1 MISRRIIITLL
12 VFLMNK
18 SQELYEQMTSMTI
31 KVVDEDK
38 PGSKYGEELSAG
50 VWSGMLGEVNTP

>member
-1 MISRRIIITLL
+1 MIITLL

-18 SQELYEQMTSMTI
+18 SQELYEQMTSLTI

-50 VWSGMLGEVNTP
+50 VWSGMLGEVNTS

>member
-1 MISRRIIITLL
+1 MDDIWSNDHYSAC
-12 VFLMNK
+12 FFDE
-18 SQELYEQMTSMTI
+18 QELYEQMISLTI

-38 PGSKYGEELSAG
+38 PGSKYGEELSSG